1 MSKIKKIN
9 SVLLKKLYNQI
20 TFYHQKYLK
29 KYGVKIPRL
38 KNNKGLYTKDALIL
52 IYLNQNYPKT
62 KKVTKQELTQ
72 FIRRYY
78 PNTND
83 VQQARH
89 LGAQKGWWILAGGRD
104 NIVLSLK
111 RGEYQLYTL
120 KNPYPSFKKNR
131 RSVKVLDW
139 SDIKKRYSYR
149 CVTCGSKE
157 GKPHFHWPQTET
169 KLQQAHK
176 NPEQPLNNKNIIPQC
191 QKCNRADRNK
201 WIYDDKG
208 RVVKLANATVLK
220 RCSKKVQKQAYRILY
235 NQYKGQSPEELEEK

>member
-1 MSKIKKIN
+1 MSQLRKI
-9 SVLLKKLYNQI
+9 SSTSLKKLYEQI
-20 TFYHQKYLK
+20 KIYHQKYLK
-29 KYGVKIPRL
+29 KYGVKIPNL
-38 KNNKGLYTKDALIL
+38 KNNKGFYTKEALIL
-52 IYLNQNYPKT
+52 IYLSQNYPKT
-62 KKVTKQELTQ
+62 QKATKEELTQ
-72 FIRRYY
+72 FIRKYY

-120 KNPYPSFKKNR
+120 KKPYPGFKFSR
-131 RSVKVLDW
+131 RDAKVLDW
-139 SDIKKRYSYR
+139 DDIKKRYSYR
-149 CVTCGSKE
+149 CGTCGSKE
-157 GKPHFHWPQTET
+157 GKPHFHWPQTKT

-176 NPEQPLNNKNIIPQC
+176 NPEQPLDNKNTIPQC

-201 WIYDDKG
+201 WVYDDKG

-220 RCSKKVQKQAYRILY
+220 RCSKHVQKEAYRILY
-235 NQYKGQSPEELEEK
+235 KKYKGKSPELLEGK